1 MSNHQSQ
8 LSQQAVS
15 LTQAQQAVLAR
26 KLIEANEHYRQSN
39 SAEMDLDTREYHR
52 LQAQMLAEEVAGQA
66 PDNAAAL
73 NLLGRICMDN
83 GELDDAAGYL
93 LAAIELAPANANYY
107 INLAYVR
114 LATRDYDQAE
124 ALFSKALELQP
135 DNAQAYGGVALAY
148 LRRQDYLGAF
158 LRLRS
163 LISKGYAPAYCRKAL
178 FDAAQ
183 NLWADRYDAELDQD
197 LQEYF
202 TWTEMDAFQL
212 GYLTC
217 SLLVHKYN
225 LGSNPALDLDVL
237 AQDQLLR
244 IALQRSLLPNHL
256 VENMLTQ
263 LRLSILVEVFET
275 RNLRDSLQ
283 PLVCALA
290 QYAARTGYAFAFKQ
304 DEQILLNELHL
315 DLQESL
321 SKRDWRHGDVIGA
334 LLLVAMYE
342 PLYSQP
348 YAFHLLRD
356 DLADWP
362 VAAQPVLQ
370 AALHDLAE
378 QHLVEHELK
387 GGRTVEELAATP
399 VVRGAAPKWETLGA
413 HPQTDYR
420 QALARELGGNYLPE
434 PVNDQ
439 PLRIL
444 VTGCRSGQ
452 RAISLARFFANVEV
466 AAVDPN
472 PDNVVCAIQASRRYQ
487 LHNMSFACLQV
498 NELQP
503 GDEGFQVIECGTAL
517 GYPEQIVSNMRHLTQ
532 LLSPEGVIRFT
543 FPRRAG
549 RLEIEDARASL
560 MHNNILAT
568 PDNVRAM
575 RQVIMEEAAL
585 GLWQDIVANPDF
597 YTLAGTRDL
606 LFALDEPAFNLQEI
620 QQMLNEAGL
629 EFLGFVDLDPTSRQ
643 RVQALNPKDLLA
655 WHALDESPMSP
666 FHGSYEIYCRKA
678 V

>member
-1 MSNHQSQ
+1 MSSHQAK
-8 LSQQAVS
+8 LSQHEVQ

-26 KLIEANEHYRQSN
+26 KLIEANEHYRHSN
-39 SAEMDLDTREYHR
+39 SVEADLNTREYHR
-52 LQAQMLAEEVAGQA
+52 LQAQMLAEEVAGQI
-66 PDNAAAL
+66 PTHTGAL
-73 NLLGRICMDN
+73 NLLGRISLDN
-83 GELDDAAGYL
+83 GDLNDAVGYL
-93 LAAIELAPANANYY
+93 LAAIESAPDNTNAYM
-107 INLAYVR
+107 NLAYVR
-114 LATRDYDQAE
+114 LAARDYDQAD
-124 ALFSKALELQP
+124 ALFNKVLELQP
-135 DNAQAYGGVALAY
+135 DNAQAYAGVALIF
-148 LRRQDYLGAF
+148 LRRQEYLGAF

-163 LISKGYAPAYCRKAL
+163 LAAKGYTPAYCRKAL

-183 NLWADRYDAELDQD
+183 NLWADRYDAALDQD
-197 LQEYF
+197 LQEYYS
-202 TWTEMDAFQL
+202 WHDQDAFQL

-225 LGSNPALDLDVL
+225 LGADPQLDLDSL
-237 AQDQLLR
+237 AQDPLLLT
-244 IALQRSLLPNHL
+244 ALQRSLLPNTL
-256 VENMLTQ
+256 VEKMLTQ

-290 QYAARTGYAFAFKQ
+290 QYTARTGYAFGIQ
-304 DEQILLNELHL
+304 PDEQVLLNELHL

-321 SKRDWRHGDVIGA
+321 SIRGWQHGNVIGA
-334 LLLVAMYE
+334 LLLIAMYE
-342 PLYSQP
+342 PLYTQP

-356 DLADWP
+356 ELTEWP
-362 VAAQPVLQ
+362 AAAQPVLK

-378 QHLVEHELK
+378 QHLTEHELK
-387 GGRTVEELAATP
+387 GSRGIEELAATP

-413 HPQTDYR
+413 HPQADYR

-434 PVNDQ
+434 AAPDE
-439 PLRIL
+439 PLRML

-452 RAISLARFFANVEV
+452 RAVSLARFFVNVDV
-466 AAVDPN
+466 VAVDPN
-472 PDNVVCAIQASRRYQ
+472 PDNVVCAVQASRHYQ
-487 LHNMSFACLQV
+487 LHNMSFACLGV
-498 NELQP
+498 TDIQP
-503 GDEGFQVIECGTAL
+503 TTPGFDVIECGTAL
-517 GYPEQIVSNMRHLTQ
+517 GQPEQIIANMRHLTQ

-560 MHNNILAT
+560 MRNNILAT
-568 PDNVRAM
+568 PENVRAV

-585 GLWQDIVANPDF
+585 GMWQDIVANPDF
-597 YTLAGTRDL
+597 YTLPGARDL

-629 EFLGFVDLDPTSRQ
+629 EFLGFVDLDPMSRQ

-655 WHALDESPMSP
+655 WHALDESPLSP